1 VIRVAGV
8 KPLYRS
14 PAGVALVA
22 TAPVW
27 AIAAVDNSF
36 VIGCV
41 AAAAFA
47 FINSSLQQVD
57 RDRRRIDRKVRVDSL
72 TRLGSKVA
80 WQRARPNI
88 DSDPRWTWVVCDG
101 DCFKRMNDVHG
112 HDAGDRVIAYW
123 GFIIRQVGMT
133 RKEDFR
139 AFRPSGD
146 EFAVAVRPS
155 DAERV
160 LREIETTSIYTYCGV
175 TTKLSGAIG
184 STFRQADEALA
195 AFKEARREANPSL
208 RR

>member
-1 VIRVAGV
+1 MIRVARV
-8 KPLYRS
+8 KPLHRS
-14 PAGVALVA
+14 PAGVALVG

-27 AIAAVDNSF
+27 ALAAADDSF

-57 RDRRRIDRKVRVDSL
+57 RDRRRSDRKIRIDSL

-80 WQRARPNI
+80 WLRARADI

-101 DCFKRMNDVHG
+101 DCFKRVNDVHG

-123 GFIIRQVGMT
+123 GVIIRQVGMT
-133 RKEDFR
+133 QKQDFR

-146 EFAVAVRPS
+146 EFAVAVRPGEA
-155 DAERV
+155 DRV
-160 LREIETTSIYTYCGV
+160 LREIEAASIYTYDGV
-175 TTKLSGAIG
+175 TTKLSGAVG
-184 STFRQADEALA
+184 STFREADEALA
-195 AFKEARREANPSL
+195 VLKEVRRQADPTL